1 MIPVSVLAIVAGGVA
16 LTLVTVLAL
25 IAALAKGK
33 ARRDAAYRVLRLL
46 LNFLRRP
53 RTPDDHASTP

>member
-1 MIPVSVLAIVAGGVA
+1 MIPVSVLAIVASGVT
-16 LTLVTVLAL
+16 LTLVTVPAL
-25 IAALAKGK
+25 ITALAKGK

-53 RTPDDHASTP
+53 ANPR